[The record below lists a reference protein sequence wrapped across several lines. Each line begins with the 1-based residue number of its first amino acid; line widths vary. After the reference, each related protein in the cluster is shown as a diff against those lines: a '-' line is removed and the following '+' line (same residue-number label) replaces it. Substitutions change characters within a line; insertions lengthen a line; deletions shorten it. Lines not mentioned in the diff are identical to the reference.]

1 MSIYNQLADANEIR
15 LLYLHCGRKGEPIE
29 CTIKHHLFS
38 SKLAYEALSY
48 EWGKSDRDVA
58 PIQLNHSTHHVR
70 KNLWQALQHLRSKER
85 PRIFWVDA
93 LCINQ
98 RDVKERNHQVS
109 QMGKIYESATN
120 VVVWLGHSDCMS
132 SWALKFLLEIRVGEL
147 ATRYKMFCQG
157 DTRTR
162 IAKDTLEAVSVLCQ
176 RPYWNRLWIIQ
187 EIVLA

>member
-147 ATRYKMFCQG
+147 QSVATSLRESLK
-157 DTRTR
+157 
-162 IAKDTLEAVSVLCQ
+162 
-176 RPYWNRLWIIQ
+176 
-187 EIVLA
+187 